1 MFLEGTIDSIIV
13 VIIIVVVV
21 VVVIIIIV
29 VVVVVI
35 YEGSTIFNN
44 AIIREGRDECTTRP
58 SITYLYVTHI
68 TISYIYF
75 FIKQY

>member
-13 VIIIVVVV
+13 VVVIIIIIIVVVV
-21 VVVIIIIV
+21 VV